1 MALTRNFLKSMG
13 LTDEQISAI
22 IENHM
27 DTVEGLKADRD
38 ALKADAAK
46 LTQAQAEVARLT
58 GELEKAQK
66 TGGDAAKVQAD
77 FDAYKQQIAA
87 ERMEAATDA
96 ELAELAKAAGIQRES
111 FRKMAVKTFDRALIK
126 RGEDNAIANRDDLV
140 AAMKQEYPDFI
151 ATDPSPTGAPP
162 VTPPPGPKQT
172 FTREQIKGMTPEEI
186 NANWAA
192 IKSNLATL

>member
-27 DTVEGLKADRD
+27 DTVEGLKAERD
-38 ALKADAAK
+38 SLKDNAGK
-46 LTQAQAEVARLT
+46 LTEAQAEVARLT
-58 GELEKAQK
+58 SELEAAQK

-77 FDAYKQQIAA
+77 FDAYKQQVAA

-96 ELAELAKAAGIQRES
+96 ELTELAKAAGIQRDS
-111 FRKMAVKTFDRALIK
+111 FRKLAVKTFDRALIK
-126 RGEDNAIANRDDLV
+126 RSEDNTITNRDDLV

-151 ATDPSPTGAPP
+151 ATATTTGTSPASPPTGS
-162 VTPPPGPKQT
+162 GKQESKDP
-172 FTREQIKGMTPEEI
+172 FEQGFDM
-186 NANWAA
+186 
-192 IKSNLATL
+192 

>member
-27 DTVEGLKADRD
+27 DTVEGLKAERD
-38 ALKADAAK
+38 SLKDNAGK
-46 LTQAQAEVARLT
+46 LTEAQAEVARLT
-58 GELEKAQK
+58 SELEAAQK

-77 FDAYKQQIAA
+77 FDAYKQQVAA

-140 AAMKQEYPDFI
+140 AVMKQEYPDFI
-151 ATDPSPTGAPP
+151 ATDPAPTG
-162 VTPPPGPKQT
+162 TPPTTPPTGGVKT
-172 FTREQIKGMTPEEI
+172 YTRDQIRGMSADEI

-192 IKSNLATL
+192 VSAALAK